1 MVLRLPLYLFHMT
14 PPKKPEWIQIADT
27 DNAASV
33 RKVSKALP
41 VIALGSALMIIGA
54 GVVFAQSNNEAPA
67 AAVESVVASV
77 QPAAQN
83 SLPASRNVTAAT
95 PSMRARNVNAQKNV
109 ISVASKAA
117 AVAPKAPGIQNPIGR
132 GEDNEE
138 DDDRI
143 SVAPRSR
150 DGGIAR
156 PRGGEHEDREHEDGE
171 DD

>member
-1 MVLRLPLYLFHMT
+1 MT

-33 RKVSKALP
+33 SKVSKALP
-41 VIALGSALMIIGA
+41 AIALGSALMIIGA
-54 GVVFAQSNNEAPA
+54 GVVFAQSNNEVPA
-67 AAVESVVASV
+67 LAVESVVAST
-77 QPAAQN
+77 QPVAKITTQ
-83 SLPASRNVTAAT
+83 ASNTVTSAT
-95 PSMRARNVNAQKNV
+95 PSMRAQNVNAQNNV

-117 AVAPKAPGIQNPIGR
+117 AIAPKAPGIQNPIGR
-132 GEDNEE
+132 GEDNED

-156 PRGGEHEDREHEDGE
+156 PRGEEHEGREHEDSE